1 MRHRAAESSHAGFLG
16 QYNIV
21 LPCLPGLLLLNLRR
35 FCNLSS
41 FEFSSFLMSEVRLT
55 HCISSQGW
63 FALAPLGLE
72 VATSMGTCENQLFPP
87 TDFPTRPAYLKF
99 KNLKSGL
106 SYCQYGVL
114 KEEGQLIDCKDV
126 PADVVSGADS
136 TAEQKEKYRPQVLAK
151 CVCTP
156 GTECKSAT
164 YSANGR
170 ALRFFLR
177 IYLASVRNSK
187 NFFGARVLEKRG
199 DCERG
204 RCLGCFDHLRED
216 SLGDAP
222 RALWPR
228 DLAAGPTSLTC
239 EL

>member
-1 MRHRAAESSHAGFLG
+1 MISE
-16 QYNIV
+16 
-21 LPCLPGLLLLNLRR
+21 LL
-35 FCNLSS
+35 
-41 FEFSSFLMSEVRLT
+41 VT
-55 HCISSQGW
+55 HCQGW

-114 KEEGQLIDCKDV
+114 KEDGKLIDCKDV
-126 PADVVSGADS
+126 PADAVS
-136 TAEQKEKYRPQVLAK
+136 AEEKEKYRPQVLAK

-156 GTECKSAT
+156 GTECKSVT
-164 YSANGR
+164 YSANGGTFYKLL
-170 ALRFFLR
+170 ALI
-177 IYLASVRNSK
+177 IYLVYLGK
-187 NFFGARVLEKRG
+187 LEVVWARVLEKRG
-199 DCERG
+199 DCQRG
-204 RCLGCFDHLRED
+204 RGLGCLYHLRED

-228 DLAAGPTSLTC
+228 DLARRPPSRTC
-239 EL
+239 